1 MPENAANE
9 GPMQLTK
16 EIAKLINDQLLVEVS
31 SPEDD
36 LLASG
41 VLDSLTLVQLLFDLE
56 QHFGVT
62 IPLEELE
69 IDDFRS
75 VHSIARLVQARNSA
89 FQCFTPEEPIKGAAK
104 RNDSRTRAVFAQPV
118 LGRDAGSS

>member
-1 MPENAANE
+1 
-9 GPMQLTK
+9 MQEQLAR
-16 EIAKLINDQLLVEVS
+16 EIAQLINDQLLAEVN

-56 QHFGVT
+56 RRFGVT

-75 VHSIARLVQARNSA
+75 INSIASLVQIRTSAKGSLEKTRPAFAEPGLVRN
-89 FQCFTPEEPIKGAAK
+89 
-104 RNDSRTRAVFAQPV
+104 
-118 LGRDAGSS
+118 AGSS

>member
-1 MPENAANE
+1 MRETARNE
-9 GPMQLTK
+9 GPMQLTR
-16 EIAKLINDQLLVEVS
+16 EIAQLINDQLLVEVG

-56 QHFGVT
+56 RRFGVT

-75 VHSIARLVQARNSA
+75 INSIASLVQARTAKGNLVKTHAA
-89 FQCFTPEEPIKGAAK
+89 FAEPA
-104 RNDSRTRAVFAQPV
+104 
-118 LGRDAGSS
+118 LGRNAGSS

>member
-1 MPENAANE
+1 
-9 GPMQLTK
+9 MQLTR
-16 EIAKLINDQLLVEVS
+16 EIAQLINDRLLVEVR

-56 QHFGVT
+56 RRFGVT

-75 VHSIARLVQARNSA
+75 INSIASLVQARSNVNSGSRGSEGRTSA
-89 FQCFTPEEPIKGAAK
+89 ALAEPA
-104 RNDSRTRAVFAQPV
+104 
-118 LGRDAGSS
+118 LGRNAGSS

>member
-1 MPENAANE
+1 MQEDARNE
-9 GPMQLTK
+9 DPMQLTK
-16 EIAKLINDQLLVEVS
+16 EIAQLINDQLLVEVS

-56 QHFGVT
+56 RRFGVM
-62 IPLEELE
+62 IPLEDLE

-75 VHSIARLVQARNSA
+75 INTIASLVQARRAAGDSSRGHEERTRSA
-89 FQCFTPEEPIKGAAK
+89 FVAPA
-104 RNDSRTRAVFAQPV
+104 
-118 LGRDAGSS
+118 LGRNAGSS

>member
-1 MPENAANE
+1 MQKNAGNE
-9 GPMQLTK
+9 GPMQLTR
-16 EIAKLINDQLLVEVS
+16 EIAQLINDQLLVEVG
-31 SPEDD
+31 SPDDD

-56 QHFGVT
+56 RRFGVT

-75 VHSIARLVQARNSA
+75 INSIASLVQARSSA
-89 FQCFTPEEPIKGAAK
+89 SEGLKSGQGK
-104 RNDSRTRAVFAQPV
+104 TRAAFAEPA
-118 LGRDAGSS
+118 LGRNASSS

>member
-1 MPENAANE
+1 MPEDARNE
-9 GPMQLTK
+9 GPMQLTR
-16 EIAKLINDQLLVEVS
+16 EIAQLINDQLLVEVN

-56 QHFGVT
+56 RRFGVT

-75 VHSIARLVQARNSA
+75 INSIARLVQTRR
-89 FQCFTPEEPIKGAAK
+89 GAK
-104 RNDSRTRAVFAQPV
+104 
-118 LGRDAGSS
+118 RDAGQTRAAFSEPALGRNAGSS

>member
-1 MPENAANE
+1 
-9 GPMQLTK
+9 MQLAR
-16 EIAKLINDQLLVEVS
+16 EIAQLINDQLLVEVT

-36 LLASG
+36 LLVSG

-56 QHFGVT
+56 RRFGVT

-75 VHSIARLVQARNSA
+75 INSIANLVQARSSA
-89 FQCFTPEEPIKGAAK
+89 KGNQGK
-104 RNDSRTRAVFAQPV
+104 TRAAFAEPALV
-118 LGRDAGSS
+118 RNVGSS

>member
-1 MPENAANE
+1 MQETTRDERA
-9 GPMQLTK
+9 MQLTR
-16 EIAKLINDQLLVEVS
+16 EIAQLINDQLLVEVS

-56 QHFGVT
+56 RRFGVT

-75 VHSIARLVQARNSA
+75 INSIATLVQARSSV
-89 FQCFTPEEPIKGAAK
+89 TD
-104 RNDSRTRAVFAQPV
+104 DSRGDEGRPRAAFAEPA
-118 LGRDAGSS
+118 LGRNAGSS

>member
-1 MPENAANE
+1 MQENTGNE
-9 GPMQLTK
+9 DPMQLTR
-16 EIAKLINDQLLVEVS
+16 EIAQLINDQLLVEVS

-56 QHFGVT
+56 RRFGVT

-75 VHSIARLVQARNSA
+75 INSIASLVQTRSA
-89 FQCFTPEEPIKGAAK
+89 ANNVSKGSEGRAGAA
-104 RNDSRTRAVFAQPV
+104 FAEPA
-118 LGRDAGSS
+118 LGRNAGSS

>member
-1 MPENAANE
+1 
-9 GPMQLTK
+9 MQEQLAR
-16 EIAKLINDQLLVEVS
+16 EITQLLNDQLLVEVN

-56 QHFGVT
+56 RRFGVT

-75 VHSIARLVQARNSA
+75 INSIASLVQARPRVND
-89 FQCFTPEEPIKGAAK
+89 EPRGDAG
-104 RNDSRTRAVFAQPV
+104 RTRAAFAEPA
-118 LGRDAGSS
+118 LGRNAGSS

>member
-1 MPENAANE
+1 MQENARNE
-9 GPMQLTK
+9 GPTQLTR
-16 EIAKLINDQLLVEVS
+16 EIAQLIHDQLLVEVS

-36 LLASG
+36 LLASS

-56 QHFGVT
+56 HRFGVT

-75 VHSIARLVQARNSA
+75 VNSIASLVQARSSA
-89 FQCFTPEEPIKGAAK
+89 NHGSKRSEGRIRSVFSEPA
-104 RNDSRTRAVFAQPV
+104 
-118 LGRDAGSS
+118 LGRNAGSS

>member
-1 MPENAANE
+1 
-9 GPMQLTK
+9 MQEQLAR
-16 EIAKLINDQLLVEVS
+16 EIARLINDQLLVEVN

-56 QHFGVT
+56 RRFGVT

-75 VHSIARLVQARNSA
+75 INSIASLVQARSSSKGSLGKTHPA
-89 FQCFTPEEPIKGAAK
+89 FAEPGLA
-104 RNDSRTRAVFAQPV
+104 RN
-118 LGRDAGSS
+118 AGSS

>member
-1 MPENAANE
+1 MPTNPGDE
-9 GPMQLTK
+9 GPMQLAR
-16 EIAKLINDQLLVEVS
+16 EVAQLINDQLLVEVG

-56 QHFGVT
+56 RRFGVT

-75 VHSIARLVQARNSA
+75 INSIASLVEARGRA
-89 FQCFTPEEPIKGAAK
+89 
-104 RNDSRTRAVFAQPV
+104 NDGVRGGEGRTRAAFAEPG
-118 LGRDAGSS
+118 LGRNAGSS

>member
-1 MPENAANE
+1 ME
-9 GPMQLTK
+9 LTR
-16 EIAKLINDQLLVEVS
+16 EIAQLITDQLLVEVG

-56 QHFGVT
+56 RRFGVT

-75 VHSIARLVQARNSA
+75 INSIASLVQARSSA
-89 FQCFTPEEPIKGAAK
+89 NDGSKG
-104 RNDSRTRAVFAQPV
+104 NEGRTRAAFAEPA
-118 LGRDAGSS
+118 LGRNAGSS

>member
-1 MPENAANE
+1 MPENTGNE
-9 GPMQLTK
+9 RPVQLTR
-16 EIAKLINDQLLVEVS
+16 EIAQVISDQLLVEVS

-56 QHFGVT
+56 RRFGVT

-75 VHSIARLVQARNSA
+75 INSIASLIQARNSA
-89 FQCFTPEEPIKGAAK
+89 KD
-104 RNDSRTRAVFAQPV
+104 DSRGNQGKTRAAYAEPL
-118 LGRDAGSS
+118 LGRNAGSS